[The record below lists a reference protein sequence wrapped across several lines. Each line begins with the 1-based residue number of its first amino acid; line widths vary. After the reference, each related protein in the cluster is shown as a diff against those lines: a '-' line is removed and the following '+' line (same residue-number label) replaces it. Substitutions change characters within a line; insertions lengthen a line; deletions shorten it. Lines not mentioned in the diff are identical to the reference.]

1 MNSQFRQLRLSQLDR
16 SLIEAR
22 NLPPRPAGGWLV
34 SVREALGL
42 SLAQIGRRLRVPRQN
57 IQKFERGEATDRVTL
72 GTLRRVADAMGCD
85 LVYVL
90 VPKSGSFAE
99 LAERPAREGAA
110 RDVQRV
116 VHTMALED
124 QKPENAT
131 KLIEEEAKRRLNR
144 GEKR

>member
-1 MNSQFRQLRLSQLDR
+1 MNSQFRELRLFQLDR
-16 SLIEAR
+16 SLTEAK
-22 NLPPRPAGGWLV
+22 NLPPRPAGGWLA
-34 SVREALGL
+34 SVRQALGL
-42 SLAQIGRRLRVPRQN
+42 SLAEIGRRVGVSRQN
-57 IQKFERGEATDRVTL
+57 VQKFDHAEANDRVTL
-72 GTLRRVADAMGCD
+72 GTLRRVAGAMDCD

-131 KLIEEEAKRRLNR
+131 QLIESEARRRLNR
-144 GEKR
+144 DRTR

>member
-1 MNSQFRQLRLSQLDR
+1 MNSQVRELRLFQLDR
-16 SLIEAR
+16 SLTEAK
-22 NLPPRPAGGWLV
+22 NLPPRPAGGWLA
-34 SVREALGL
+34 SVRQALGL
-42 SLAQIGRRLRVPRQN
+42 SLAEIGRRVGVSRQN
-57 IQKFERGEATDRVTL
+57 VQKFEHAEANDRVTL
-72 GTLRRVADAMGCD
+72 GTLRRVAGAMDCD

-131 KLIEEEAKRRLNR
+131 QLIESEARRRLNR
-144 GEKR
+144 DRTR

>member
-1 MNSQFRQLRLSQLDR
+1 MKSQFRQLRLSQLDR
-16 SLIEAR
+16 GVTEAR
-22 NLPPRPAGGWLV
+22 NLPPRPSGGWLA

-42 SLAQIGRRLRVPRQN
+42 SLAEVGRRLRLPRQN
-57 IQKFERGEATDRVTL
+57 VQKFERAEATDRVTL
-72 GTLRRVADAMGCD
+72 GTLRRVASALGCD
-85 LVYVL
+85 LIYVL

-116 VHTMALED
+116 IQTMALED

-131 KLIEEEAKRRLNR
+131 QLIEDEAKRRLSR
-144 GEKR
+144 GETR

>member
-1 MNSQFRQLRLSQLDR
+1 MNSQFRELRLFQLDR
-16 SLIEAR
+16 SLTEAK
-22 NLPPRPAGGWLV
+22 NLPPRPAGGWLA
-34 SVREALGL
+34 SVRQALGL
-42 SLAQIGRRLRVPRQN
+42 SLAEIGRRVGVSRQN
-57 IQKFERGEATDRVTL
+57 VQKFEHAEANDRVTL
-72 GTLRRVADAMGCD
+72 GTLRRVAGAMDCD

-131 KLIEEEAKRRLNR
+131 QLIESEARRRLNR
-144 GEKR
+144 DRTR